1 MQRPCGGK
9 EFAVPEATKEASVG
23 GSFKAK
29 MRQNSA
35 PCRVFLDVFEDF
47 GLYYKY
53 FRKLLESLKAGS
65 HFYFNKKSLA
75 TLLTIDWGA
84 GGSL

>member
-9 EFAVPEATKEASVG
+9 EFAVPEATRRLVWGELQSQGWWGTRHPA
-23 GSFKAK
+23 GSFW
-29 MRQNSA
+29 M
-35 PCRVFLDVFEDF
+35 FEDF

-75 TLLTIDWGA
+75 TTLNY
-84 GGSL
+84 

>member
-1 MQRPCGGK
+1 
-9 EFAVPEATKEASVG
+9 
-23 GSFKAK
+23 

-35 PCRVFLDVFEDF
+35 PCRVFLDDFEGC

-65 HFYFNKKSLA
+65 HLYFNKKSLA
-75 TLLTIDWGA
+75 ALLTIDWGA
-84 GGSL
+84 GGELLRVLPQSSEL

>member
-1 MQRPCGGK
+1 
-9 EFAVPEATKEASVG
+9 
-23 GSFKAK
+23 

-35 PCRVFLDVFEDF
+35 PCGVFLDVFEDF